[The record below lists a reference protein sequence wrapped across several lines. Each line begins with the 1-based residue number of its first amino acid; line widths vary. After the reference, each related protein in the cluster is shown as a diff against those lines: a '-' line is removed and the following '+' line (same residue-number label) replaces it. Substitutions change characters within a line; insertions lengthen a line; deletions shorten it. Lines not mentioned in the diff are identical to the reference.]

1 MRIVVFGSA
10 GRTGRLVVAK
20 ALGHGHEVVAVVHK
34 TPLTLENTR
43 LTKIGGDVRDLA
55 SVRSAVA
62 GADAVVFALSSASG
76 SRAGIHEAG
85 IAAIIQAM
93 AENHVQRLAVMSAA
107 GTFDRG
113 GRNLSIGYR
122 ALVATV
128 LRSTYDDLEAM
139 ERRIMASS
147 LAWSI
152 VRPYGLT
159 SGEPTGHYRV
169 TLDGSL
175 MPKGSRISRADVAS
189 LLVKTLET
197 DTYFRRAVVVSS

>member
-34 TPLTLENTR
+34 TPLALEHPR

-62 GADAVVFALSSASG
+62 GVDAVMFALSSASG

-85 IAAIIQAM
+85 IANIIQAM
-93 AENHVQRLAVMSAA
+93 AENGVQRLAAMSAA
-107 GTFDRG
+107 GAFDRG
-113 GRNLSIGYR
+113 SRNLSLAYR
-122 ALVATV
+122 AMIATA

-159 SGEPTGHYRV
+159 NDEPTGHYRV
-169 TLDGSL
+169 SLDGSL
-175 MPKGSRISRADVAS
+175 LHKGSRIPRGDVAS
-189 LLVKTLET
+189 LLVKTIET
-197 DTYFRRAVVVSS
+197 DTYFRRAVVVAS